1 MLVYSSLEMVFS
13 GSWFTEAPQTQDKT
27 DNSRLNVVF
36 VYEANNA
43 KLVFHGKTFLVLQK
57 TPSLLSLC

>member
-1 MLVYSSLEMVFS
+1 MLVYSSLEIIFS
-13 GSWFTEAPQTQDKT
+13 GSWFTEAPQTQDKP
-27 DNSRLNVVF
+27 DISKLNVLF
-36 VYEANNA
+36 VYNDA

>member
-13 GSWFTEAPQTQDKT
+13 GSWFTEAPQTQDKP
-27 DNSRLNVVF
+27 DISKLNVVF
-36 VYEANNA
+36 VYKANDA
-43 KLVFHGKTFLVLQK
+43 KLVFHGRTFLVLQK